1 MKLHREQFGHL
12 KIEGNKSI
20 TSKGEGPDLLEVG
33 GCSGRTVHD
42 VALVNVF
49 LGEIL
54 DGIVRL
60 VPVFD
65 DAWKERESA

>member
-12 KIEGNKSI
+12 RIEGNKSI
-20 TSKGEGPDLLEVG
+20 TSKGEGLDLLEVG

-49 LGEIL
+49 LGKIP
-54 DGIVRL
+54 DGRVRL
-60 VPVFD
+60 VPVLD
-65 DAWKERESA
+65 DA